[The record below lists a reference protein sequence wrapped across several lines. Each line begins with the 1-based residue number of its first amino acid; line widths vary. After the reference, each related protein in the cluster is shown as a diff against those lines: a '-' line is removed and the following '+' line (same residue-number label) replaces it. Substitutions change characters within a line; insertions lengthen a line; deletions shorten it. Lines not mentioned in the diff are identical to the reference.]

1 MVEERTMLGT
11 WKIRKISESIVTAML
26 LAFAG
31 GYLDIYTY
39 VARGKV
45 FANTQTGNL
54 VLLGANLAEGNTK
67 KIVYYVMSIFFFCAG
82 VALAKV
88 VECKYGEGHDFLWRH
103 ITLGI
108 EIAALAAVM
117 FIPNG
122 KNNILANS
130 IISFVC
136 ALQIQSFRTVN
147 GNSYSTAMFT
157 GNLKN
162 AAEKLSEYAIH
173 KEKKS
178 LKNGIVYSLVIGM
191 FILGA
196 GVGDLV
202 TRRYRERAVGF
213 IDIVL
218 LAVFILLFFEKKQKE

>member
-1 MVEERTMLGT
+1 MFHS
-11 WKIRKISESIVTAML
+11 WKVRKVSESIVTAML
-26 LAFAG
+26 LAFVG

-54 VLLGANLAEGNTK
+54 VLLGANIAEGNSK
-67 KIVYYVMSIFFFCAG
+67 KIVYYLMSIIFFCAG

-88 VECKYGEGHDFLWRH
+88 VECKYGEKHEFLWRH

-108 EIAALAAVM
+108 EMAALGAVM

-122 KNNILANS
+122 KHNVLANS

-162 AAEKLSEYAIH
+162 AAEKISEYVID
-173 KEKKS
+173 KEKIS
-178 LKNGIVYSLVIGM
+178 LKKGAVYSLIIGM

-196 GVGDLV
+196 GVGDLI
-202 TRRYRERAVGF
+202 TRRYKEKAVGLVDL
-213 IDIVL
+213 ILMV
-218 LAVFILLFFEKKQKE
+218 VFVLLFFEKRQNISQKSS